1 MTEPTQASPTIA
13 NQAGNS
19 SSVTDGSSPGPCE
32 GIQETQVFSAQFE
45 NLDKA
50 REFVAE
56 AALTCGLGEAAVYA
70 AQLAVDEAF
79 TNIIEHA
86 YGGEC
91 LEKIECTCLVTENDL
106 VIKLRDCGKPF
117 NPCDVPE
124 PDLEAELEERD
135 IGGLGLFFIQQLMD
149 EVEFSFTQDADTGK
163 QCNVIRMVKHKE
175 R

>member
-1 MTEPTQASPTIA
+1 MTEPKQARRTIA
-13 NQAGNS
+13 NQAGKS
-19 SSVTDGSSPGPCE
+19 SSVSGASSTDSCE
-32 GIQETQVFSAQFE
+32 GIKETQVFSAQFE

-56 AALTCGLGEAAVYA
+56 AALTCGLSESAVYA

-91 LEKIECTCLVTENDL
+91 LEKIECTCLVTERDL
-106 VIKLRDCGKPF
+106 VITLRDCGNPF
-117 NPCDVPE
+117 DPSVVPE
-124 PDLEAELEERD
+124 PDLCAELEERD